1 MTFPHSTQW
10 RALLQKGDISSRDL
24 VEESFKKIKQYDP
37 KLNAIISHYYEE
49 SIALS
54 RKSDERIKNGER
66 GAMMGLP
73 VALKDNFN
81 WSGSQMTCGSKILKG
96 YVSNYNATVVDKLLR
111 AGSIPIAKAN
121 MDEFAMGSSGE
132 FSAYGPTLNPW
143 DTQRVSGGSSS
154 GSIVSVAAQY
164 VVSSLGSD
172 TGGSVRL
179 PGSFCNV
186 TAMRPTYGISS
197 RYGLTSMASSLDVVG
212 PCASS
217 AFEVAALLSTLVG
230 QDAKDSTSIDLP
242 RCESLYPLNPLN
254 LKGVR
259 IGLPMEYFTDGID
272 ASVRK
277 VIDANISELEG
288 MGASM
293 IPISL
298 PHTAYAIDTYYL
310 ICVSE
315 VSSNLARFDGI
326 RFGYRTSQ
334 SSSLIDLIAKT
345 RDEGFGEEAKRRILL
360 GAFCLNQGHVD
371 EYYYRALKSRNL
383 ITQDF
388 QEAFKK
394 VDFLLTPVSPSVA
407 FPLGSKSKD
416 PAEMYLS
423 DVYSAATSLSGLPC
437 LSIPGGFVQSPESQ
451 AKLPVGIQLIAPAL
465 SDVKLLE
472 LAHAFQLSNTHHLTQ
487 PVL

>member
-1 MTFPHSTQW
+1 MTLPHSTQW
-10 RALLQKGDISSRDL
+10 RTLLQKGDVSSRDL
-24 VEESFKKIKQYDP
+24 VEVSFKKIREFEP

-49 SIALS
+49 SIELS
-54 RKSDERIKNGER
+54 LKSDRRIKSGDR
-66 GAMMGLP
+66 GAMVGLP
-73 VALKDNFN
+73 IALKDNFN
-81 WSGSQMTCGSKILKG
+81 WSGSLMTCGSKILKG
-96 YVSNYNATVVDKLLR
+96 FTSHYNATVVDKLLR

-186 TAMRPTYGISS
+186 TAMRPTYGILS

-217 AFEVAALLSTLVG
+217 AFEVGALLSVLVG
-230 QDAKDSTSIDLP
+230 QDAKDSTSIELP
-242 RCESLYPLNPLN
+242 KCESLYPLKPLD
-254 LKGVR
+254 LRGIRV
-259 IGLPMEYFTDGID
+259 GLPREYFTDGID
-272 ASVRK
+272 PSVRK
-277 VIDANISELEG
+277 VIEKSIDEFKS

-326 RFGYRTSQ
+326 RFGYRTSK
-334 SSSLIDLIAKT
+334 SENLIDLIAKT

-371 EYYYRALKSRNL
+371 EYYHRALRARNL

-388 QEAFKK
+388 NKAFQE

-437 LSIPGGFVQSPESQ
+437 LSIPGGFVQLPNSPVR
-451 AKLPVGIQLIAPAL
+451 LPVGIQLIAPAL

>member
-1 MTFPHSTQW
+1 
-10 RALLQKGDISSRDL
+10 
-24 VEESFKKIKQYDP
+24 
-37 KLNAIISHYYEE
+37 
-49 SIALS
+49 
-54 RKSDERIKNGER
+54 
-66 GAMMGLP
+66 
-73 VALKDNFN
+73 
-81 WSGSQMTCGSKILKG
+81 
-96 YVSNYNATVVDKLLR
+96 
-111 AGSIPIAKAN
+111 
-121 MDEFAMGSSGE
+121 
-132 FSAYGPTLNPW
+132 
-143 DTQRVSGGSSS
+143 
-154 GSIVSVAAQY
+154 
-164 VVSSLGSD
+164 
-172 TGGSVRL
+172 
-179 PGSFCNV
+179 
-186 TAMRPTYGISS
+186 
-197 RYGLTSMASSLDVVG
+197 
-212 PCASS
+212 
-217 AFEVAALLSTLVG
+217 
-230 QDAKDSTSIDLP
+230 
-242 RCESLYPLNPLN
+242 
-254 LKGVR
+254 
-259 IGLPMEYFTDGID
+259 MEYFTDGID